1 MKKEKAMPTNKF
13 QYIYYI
19 LSKKLILFIWQSTLI
34 LDTKLIKRYQDGSIL
49 KSYVLFPM
57 MREVG
62 WIFKFPQI
70 RFIPLIVFKSLW

>member
-1 MKKEKAMPTNKF
+1 MNKEKAMPTNN
-13 QYIYYI
+13 
-19 LSKKLILFIWQSTLI
+19 
-34 LDTKLIKRYQDGSIL
+34 YQDGSIL

-70 RFIPLIVFKSLW
+70 RFIPLIAFKSLW